1 MLGVPQNGLTNKMAE
16 DNGDES
22 LYPIAIL
29 M

>member
-1 MLGVPQNGLTNKMAE
+1 MLGAPLNGLANKMAE